1 MKKDIE
7 VDKSLFK
14 RVSSTKKANKI
25 ALPERVAEVNKHQ
38 HNADFVASQK
48 RTSNTKGKESELAA
62 DWQRFSDADAINVAK
77 LNSQPSGKSNAHP
90 TASLKSKVDQLSP
103 AQRAQIEAHKLA
115 QKNAASPSST
125 SLVSES
131 TDQHSA
137 VAKAKLDGLRP
148 SSSADSEPET
158 TNFEGSRPDGAGQAD
173 LGDHV
178 PQGAGQA
185 DLGEHVPQGAG
196 QVDLGD
202 HVPQGVSQADLG
214 EHVPQ
219 GAGQADLGE
228 HAPQGVGQADLGDH
242 VPQGPGQADMGEH
255 IDGTAGLA
263 KLKGEQLAGVGQ
275 ADMGHHVDGQ
285 AGFAALEGELP
296 AQVTQVDMGDHLPAD
311 AMQADMGHQNARN
324 AGTAKLTGKNAAQTH
339 ASPVSLDTVDTL
351 ETAPVADVK
360 DSKANENNEE
370 SKISGRLTEKMSK
383 IRSKTDDITTENENL
398 TEHKDP
404 H

>member
-1 MKKDIE
+1 VKKDIE

-25 ALPERVAEVNKHQ
+25 ALPERVAELNKHQ

-90 TASLKSKVDQLSP
+90 TATLKSKVDQLSP

-137 VAKAKLDGLRP
+137 MAKAKLDGLRP

-158 TNFEGSRPDGAGQAD
+158 TNFEGSKPAGAGQADLGEHAPQGAGQADLGEHMPQESGQAD

-185 DLGEHVPQGAG
+185 DLG
-196 QVDLGD
+196 D
-202 HVPQGVSQADLG
+202 HA
-214 EHVPQ
+214 
-219 GAGQADLGE
+219 
-228 HAPQGVGQADLGDH
+228 
-242 VPQGPGQADMGEH
+242 PQGPGQADMGEH

-296 AQVTQVDMGDHLPAD
+296 AQVTQVDMGGHLPAD

>member
-90 TASLKSKVDQLSP
+90 TATLKSKVDQLSP

-137 VAKAKLDGLRP
+137 MAKAKLDGLRP
-148 SSSADSEPET
+148 SSSADSELET
-158 TNFEGSRPDGAGQAD
+158 TNFEGSKPA
-173 LGDHV
+173 
-178 PQGAGQA
+178 
-185 DLGEHVPQGAG
+185 
-196 QVDLGD
+196 
-202 HVPQGVSQADLG
+202 
-214 EHVPQ
+214 

-228 HAPQGVGQADLGDH
+228 HAPQGAGQADLGEHMPQESGQADLGEHVPQGAGQADLGDH

>member
-1 MKKDIE
+1 MGMHLVKKDIE

-137 VAKAKLDGLRP
+137 VDKAKLDGLRP
-148 SSSADSEPET
+148 SSSADTEPET
-158 TNFEGSRPDGAGQAD
+158 TNLEGSKPA
-173 LGDHV
+173 
-178 PQGAGQA
+178 GAGQA
-185 DLGEHVPQGAG
+185 DLGEHVPQGA
-196 QVDLGD
+196 
-202 HVPQGVSQADLG
+202 
-214 EHVPQ
+214 
-219 GAGQADLGE
+219 
-228 HAPQGVGQADLGDH
+228 GQADLGDH

-263 KLKGEQLAGVGQ
+263 NLKGEQLAGVGQ

-296 AQVTQVDMGDHLPAD
+296 AQATQVDMGDHLPAD
-311 AMQADMGHQNARN
+311 AMHADMGDQSARN

-339 ASPVSLDTVDTL
+339 ASQVSLDTVEIL
-351 ETAPVADVK
+351 ETAPVADID
-360 DSKANENNEE
+360 DSEANENNEE
-370 SKISGRLTEKMSK
+370 SQLSGRLAEKMSK

-398 TEHKDP
+398 TELKDP
-404 H
+404 L

>member
-1 MKKDIE
+1 VKKDIE

-137 VAKAKLDGLRP
+137 VDKAKLDGLRP
-148 SSSADSEPET
+148 SSSADTEPET
-158 TNFEGSRPDGAGQAD
+158 TNFEGSKPAGAGQAD

-178 PQGAGQA
+178 PQGA
-185 DLGEHVPQGAG
+185 
-196 QVDLGD
+196 
-202 HVPQGVSQADLG
+202 
-214 EHVPQ
+214 
-219 GAGQADLGE
+219 
-228 HAPQGVGQADLGDH
+228 GQADLGDH

-263 KLKGEQLAGVGQ
+263 NLKGEQLAGVGQ

-311 AMQADMGHQNARN
+311 AMHADMGDQSARN

-339 ASPVSLDTVDTL
+339 ASQVSLDTVEIL
-351 ETAPVADVK
+351 ETAPVADID

-370 SKISGRLTEKMSK
+370 SQLSGRLAEKMSK
-383 IRSKTDDITTENENL
+383 IRSKTVDITTENENL
-398 TEHKDP
+398 NEHKDP
-404 H
+404 L

>member
-196 QVDLGD
+196 QADLGD
-202 HVPQGVSQADLG
+202 
-214 EHVPQ
+214 HVPQ
-219 GAGQADLGE
+219 GAGQADLGD
-228 HAPQGVGQADLGDH
+228 HA
-242 VPQGPGQADMGEH
+242 PQGPGQADMGEH

-383 IRSKTDDITTENENL
+383 IRSKTDDITIENENL

>member
-158 TNFEGSRPDGAGQAD
+158 TNFEGSKPAGAGQADLGEHAPQGAGQADLGEHAPQGAGQAD

-185 DLGEHVPQGAG
+185 DLG
-196 QVDLGD
+196 D
-202 HVPQGVSQADLG
+202 HA
-214 EHVPQ
+214 
-219 GAGQADLGE
+219 
-228 HAPQGVGQADLGDH
+228 
-242 VPQGPGQADMGEH
+242 PQGPGQADMGEH

-339 ASPVSLDTVDTL
+339 ASPVSLDTVETL

-370 SKISGRLTEKMSK
+370 SELSGRLAEKMSK

-404 H
+404 L

>member
-137 VAKAKLDGLRP
+137 VDKAKLDGLRP
-148 SSSADSEPET
+148 SSSADTEPET
-158 TNFEGSRPDGAGQAD
+158 TNFEGSKPA
-173 LGDHV
+173 
-178 PQGAGQA
+178 GAGQA
-185 DLGEHVPQGAG
+185 DLGEHVPQGA
-196 QVDLGD
+196 
-202 HVPQGVSQADLG
+202 
-214 EHVPQ
+214 
-219 GAGQADLGE
+219 
-228 HAPQGVGQADLGDH
+228 GQADLGDH

-263 KLKGEQLAGVGQ
+263 NLKGEQLAGVGQ

-311 AMQADMGHQNARN
+311 AMHADMGDQSARN

-339 ASPVSLDTVDTL
+339 ASQVSLDTVEIL
-351 ETAPVADVK
+351 ETAPVADID
-360 DSKANENNEE
+360 DSEANENNEE
-370 SKISGRLTEKMSK
+370 SELSGRLAEKMSK

-398 TEHKDP
+398 TELKDP
-404 H
+404 L

>member
-14 RVSSTKKANKI
+14 RVSSAKKAGKI
-25 ALPERVAEVNKHQ
+25 ALPEKVAKVNKHQ

-48 RTSNTKGKESELAA
+48 RMSNTKGKESELAA

-77 LNSQPSGKSNAHP
+77 LNSQPSGKSSAHP

-158 TNFEGSRPDGAGQAD
+158 TNFEGRKPAGAGQADLGEHAPQGSGQAD

-185 DLGEHVPQGAG
+185 DLGDMCLKE
-196 QVDLGD
+196 
-202 HVPQGVSQADLG
+202 QAKR
-214 EHVPQ
+214 
-219 GAGQADLGE
+219 
-228 HAPQGVGQADLGDH
+228 
-242 VPQGPGQADMGEH
+242 
-255 IDGTAGLA
+255 T
-263 KLKGEQLAGVGQ
+263 
-275 ADMGHHVDGQ
+275 
-285 AGFAALEGELP
+285 
-296 AQVTQVDMGDHLPAD
+296 
-311 AMQADMGHQNARN
+311 
-324 AGTAKLTGKNAAQTH
+324 
-339 ASPVSLDTVDTL
+339 
-351 ETAPVADVK
+351 
-360 DSKANENNEE
+360 
-370 SKISGRLTEKMSK
+370 
-383 IRSKTDDITTENENL
+383 
-398 TEHKDP
+398 
-404 H
+404 

>member
-77 LNSQPSGKSNAHP
+77 LNSQPSGKSSAHP
-90 TASLKSKVDQLSP
+90 TASLTSKVDQLSP

-137 VAKAKLDGLRP
+137 MAKAKLDGLRP

-158 TNFEGSRPDGAGQAD
+158 TNFEGSKPAGAGQADLGEHAPQGAGQADLGEHMPQESGQAD

-185 DLGEHVPQGAG
+185 DLGDHVPQGA
-196 QVDLGD
+196 
-202 HVPQGVSQADLG
+202 
-214 EHVPQ
+214 
-219 GAGQADLGE
+219 
-228 HAPQGVGQADLGDH
+228 GQADLGDH

-285 AGFAALEGELP
+285 AGFAALEDELP
-296 AQVTQVDMGDHLPAD
+296 VQVTQVDMGDHLPAD

-324 AGTAKLTGKNAAQTH
+324 AGTAKLTGKNAAATDGSQ
-339 ASPVSLDTVDTL
+339 VSLDTMETL
-351 ETAPVADVK
+351 ETAPVADVD

-370 SKISGRLTEKMSK
+370 SELSGRLAEKMSK
-383 IRSKTDDITTENENL
+383 IRSKTDDITNENENL

-404 H
+404 L

>member
-137 VAKAKLDGLRP
+137 VDKAKLDGLRP
-148 SSSADSEPET
+148 SSSADTEPET
-158 TNFEGSRPDGAGQAD
+158 TNLEGSKPAGAG
-173 LGDHV
+173 
-178 PQGAGQA
+178 
-185 DLGEHVPQGAG
+185 
-196 QVDLGD
+196 
-202 HVPQGVSQADLG
+202 QADLG

-219 GAGQADLGE
+219 GAGQADLG
-228 HAPQGVGQADLGDH
+228 DH
-242 VPQGPGQADMGEH
+242 VPQGPGQVDMGEH

-263 KLKGEQLAGVGQ
+263 NLKGEQLAGVGQ

-311 AMQADMGHQNARN
+311 AMHADMGDQSARN

-339 ASPVSLDTVDTL
+339 ASQVSLDTVEIL
-351 ETAPVADVK
+351 ETAPVADID
-360 DSKANENNEE
+360 DSEANENNEE
-370 SKISGRLTEKMSK
+370 SQLSGRLAEKMSK
-383 IRSKTDDITTENENL
+383 IRSKTVDITTENENL
-398 TEHKDP
+398 NEHKDP
-404 H
+404 L

>member
-90 TASLKSKVDQLSP
+90 TATLKSKVDQLSP

-137 VAKAKLDGLRP
+137 MAKAKLDGLRP

-185 DLGEHVPQGAG
+185 DLGEHA
-196 QVDLGD
+196 
-202 HVPQGVSQADLG
+202 
-214 EHVPQ
+214 
-219 GAGQADLGE
+219 
-228 HAPQGVGQADLGDH
+228 
-242 VPQGPGQADMGEH
+242 PQGPGQADMGEH

-324 AGTAKLTGKNAAQTH
+324 AGTAKLTGKNAAATDGSQ
-339 ASPVSLDTVDTL
+339 VSLDTMETL
-351 ETAPVADVK
+351 ETAPVADVD

-370 SKISGRLTEKMSK
+370 SELSGRLAEKMSK
-383 IRSKTDDITTENENL
+383 IRSKTDDITTENEDL
-398 TEHKDP
+398 TERKDP
-404 H
+404 L

>member
-1 MKKDIE
+1 MGMHLVKKDIE

-137 VAKAKLDGLRP
+137 VDKAKLDGLRP
-148 SSSADSEPET
+148 SSSADTEPET
-158 TNFEGSRPDGAGQAD
+158 TNLEGSKPA
-173 LGDHV
+173 
-178 PQGAGQA
+178 GAGQA
-185 DLGEHVPQGAG
+185 DLGEHVPQGA
-196 QVDLGD
+196 
-202 HVPQGVSQADLG
+202 
-214 EHVPQ
+214 
-219 GAGQADLGE
+219 
-228 HAPQGVGQADLGDH
+228 GQADLGDH

-263 KLKGEQLAGVGQ
+263 NLKGEQLAGVGQ

-311 AMQADMGHQNARN
+311 AMHADMGDQSARN

-339 ASPVSLDTVDTL
+339 ASQVSLDTVEIL
-351 ETAPVADVK
+351 ETAPVADID
-360 DSKANENNEE
+360 DSEANENNEE
-370 SKISGRLTEKMSK
+370 SQLSGRLAEKMSK
-383 IRSKTDDITTENENL
+383 IRSKTVDITTENENL
-398 TEHKDP
+398 NEHKDP
-404 H
+404 L

>member
-14 RVSSTKKANKI
+14 RVSSAKKVGKI
-25 ALPERVAEVNKHQ
+25 ALPEKVAKVNKHQ

-48 RTSNTKGKESELAA
+48 RMSNTKGKESELAA

-77 LNSQPSGKSNAHP
+77 LNSQSRGKSSAHP

-115 QKNAASPSST
+115 QKNAASSSST

-131 TDQHSA
+131 RDQHSA

-148 SSSADSEPET
+148 SSSKDSEPET
-158 TNFEGSRPDGAGQAD
+158 TNFEGRKPAGAGQADLGEHAPQGSGQAD

-185 DLGEHVPQGAG
+185 DLGDHVPQGA
-196 QVDLGD
+196 
-202 HVPQGVSQADLG
+202 
-214 EHVPQ
+214 
-219 GAGQADLGE
+219 
-228 HAPQGVGQADLGDH
+228 GQADLGDH

-275 ADMGHHVDGQ
+275 VDMGHHVDGQ

-351 ETAPVADVK
+351 ETAPVTDVK

-370 SKISGRLTEKMSK
+370 SELSRRLAEKMSN
-383 IRSKTDDITTENENL
+383 IRSKTDDITIENENL

-404 H
+404 L

>member
-90 TASLKSKVDQLSP
+90 TATLKSKVDQLSP

-137 VAKAKLDGLRP
+137 MAKAKLDGLRP

-158 TNFEGSRPDGAGQAD
+158 TNFEGSKPAGAGQADLGDHVHQGAGQADLGEHMPQESGQADLGEHVPQGAGQAD

-185 DLGEHVPQGAG
+185 DLG
-196 QVDLGD
+196 D
-202 HVPQGVSQADLG
+202 HA
-214 EHVPQ
+214 
-219 GAGQADLGE
+219 
-228 HAPQGVGQADLGDH
+228 
-242 VPQGPGQADMGEH
+242 PQGPGQADMGEH

>member
-14 RVSSTKKANKI
+14 RVSRTKKGNKI
-25 ALPERVAEVNKHQ
+25 VLPERVAEVNKHQ

-77 LNSQPSGKSNAHP
+77 LNSQPSGKSSAHP
-90 TASLKSKVDQLSP
+90 TASLTSKVDQLSP

-115 QKNAASPSST
+115 QKNAASPSSR

-285 AGFAALEGELP
+285 AGFAALEDELP
-296 AQVTQVDMGDHLPAD
+296 VQVTQVDMGDHLPAD

-324 AGTAKLTGKNAAQTH
+324 AGTAKLTGKNAAATDGSQ
-339 ASPVSLDTVDTL
+339 VSLDTMETL
-351 ETAPVADVK
+351 ETAPVADVD

-370 SKISGRLTEKMSK
+370 SELSGRLAEKMSK
-383 IRSKTDDITTENENL
+383 IRSKTDDITTENEDL
-398 TEHKDP
+398 TERKDP
-404 H
+404 L

>member
-90 TASLKSKVDQLSP
+90 TATLKSKVDQLSP

-137 VAKAKLDGLRP
+137 MAKAKLDGLRP

-158 TNFEGSRPDGAGQAD
+158 TNFEGSKPA
-173 LGDHV
+173 
-178 PQGAGQA
+178 
-185 DLGEHVPQGAG
+185 
-196 QVDLGD
+196 
-202 HVPQGVSQADLG
+202 
-214 EHVPQ
+214 

-228 HAPQGVGQADLGDH
+228 HAPQGAGQADLGEHMPQESGQADLGNHVPQGTGQADLGDHVPQGAGQADLGDH

-296 AQVTQVDMGDHLPAD
+296 TQVTQVDMGDHLPAD

-383 IRSKTDDITTENENL
+383 IRSKTDDITIENENL

>member
-1 MKKDIE
+1 VKKDIE

-137 VAKAKLDGLRP
+137 VDKAKLDGLRP
-148 SSSADSEPET
+148 SSSADTEPET
-158 TNFEGSRPDGAGQAD
+158 TNFEGSKPA
-173 LGDHV
+173 
-178 PQGAGQA
+178 GAGQA
-185 DLGEHVPQGAG
+185 DLGEHVPQGA
-196 QVDLGD
+196 
-202 HVPQGVSQADLG
+202 
-214 EHVPQ
+214 
-219 GAGQADLGE
+219 
-228 HAPQGVGQADLGDH
+228 GQADLGDH

-263 KLKGEQLAGVGQ
+263 NLKGEQLAGVGQ

-311 AMQADMGHQNARN
+311 AMHADMGDQSARN

-339 ASPVSLDTVDTL
+339 ASQVSLDTVEIL
-351 ETAPVADVK
+351 ETAPVADID
-360 DSKANENNEE
+360 DSEANENNEE
-370 SKISGRLTEKMSK
+370 SQLSGRLAEKMSK
-383 IRSKTDDITTENENL
+383 IRSKTVDITTENENL
-398 TEHKDP
+398 NEHKDP
-404 H
+404 L

>member
-1 MKKDIE
+1 MGMHLVKKDIE

-14 RVSSTKKANKI
+14 RVSSAKKAGKI
-25 ALPERVAEVNKHQ
+25 ALPEKVAKVNKHQ

-48 RTSNTKGKESELAA
+48 RMSNTKGKESELAA

-77 LNSQPSGKSNAHP
+77 LNSQSRGKSSAHP

-115 QKNAASPSST
+115 QKNAASSSST

-131 TDQHSA
+131 RDQHSA

-148 SSSADSEPET
+148 SSSRDSESET
-158 TNFEGSRPDGAGQAD
+158 TNFEGRKPAGAGQAD
-173 LGDHV
+173 LGEHAPQGSGQADLGDHA

-185 DLGEHVPQGAG
+185 DLGEHVPQGA
-196 QVDLGD
+196 
-202 HVPQGVSQADLG
+202 
-214 EHVPQ
+214 
-219 GAGQADLGE
+219 
-228 HAPQGVGQADLGDH
+228 GQADLGDH

-263 KLKGEQLAGVGQ
+263 KLKGEQLGGVGQ

-351 ETAPVADVK
+351 ETAPVTDVK

-370 SKISGRLTEKMSK
+370 SELSGRLAEKMSK
-383 IRSKTDDITTENENL
+383 IRSKTDDITIENENL

-404 H
+404 L